1 MQSNLVQVVSESSEI
16 SPYTGAQH
24 DDKILF
30 YFTIKAEKKKKYFT
44 TTKHLYEAIYTVVR
58 IS

>member
-16 SPYTGAQH
+16 SPYIRAQH

-30 YFTIKAEKKKKYFT
+30 YFTMKAEKEKKNISQQQNIYMKLFT
-44 TTKHLYEAIYTVVR
+44 LL
-58 IS
+58 